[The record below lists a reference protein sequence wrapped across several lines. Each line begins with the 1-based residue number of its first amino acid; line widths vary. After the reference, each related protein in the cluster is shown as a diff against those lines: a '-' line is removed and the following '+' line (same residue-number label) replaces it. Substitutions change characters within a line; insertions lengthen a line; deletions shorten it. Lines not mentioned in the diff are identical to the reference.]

1 MTKSCERPGC
11 SEPGVVACTFER
23 STLTVVLTHFIGELN
38 DGSYNVMCTRHADI
52 LTVPKGWTID
62 DRREDPPRLFA
73 APGKKPNKSEKSK
86 DATSS
91 IARRR
96 KSRTAPSPK
105 LFDQIA
111 LVTQLETSPGTAEH
125 VSVHEEP
132 LVDDRIEE
140 VEETLEP
147 VATTDEIAPVVE
159 ESVDADATKAWKPQF
174 DRTDDLGGVLRP
186 KGKLLSRAFG
196 LDDTVSQ
203 PRPEPTDRLER
214 EPFNEHDIP

>member
-1 MTKSCERPGC
+1 M
-11 SEPGVVACTFER
+11 ACTFDR
-23 STLTVVLTHFIGELN
+23 ASLTVVLTHFIGELN

-73 APGKKPNKSEKSK
+73 APGKKPNTSQKSK

-111 LVTQLETSPGTAEH
+111 LVTKLETSPGDSEQVSMREEQH
-125 VSVHEEP
+125 VEDVSDEV
-132 LVDDRIEE
+132 IED
-140 VEETLEP
+140 VVEP
-147 VATTDEIAPVVE
+147 VAKIDETTPVADDV
-159 ESVDADATKAWKPQF
+159 VDADATKAWKPQF

-203 PRPEPTDRLER
+203 QRPEPTDRLER

>member
-1 MTKSCERPGC
+1 M
-11 SEPGVVACTFER
+11 VACTFDRE
-23 STLTVVLTHFIGELN
+23 SLTVVLTHFIGELN

-73 APGKKPNKSEKSK
+73 APGKKPNTSEKSK

-96 KSRTAPSPK
+96 KSRNAPSPK
-105 LFDQIA
+105 LFDHIA
-111 LVTQLETSPGTAEH
+111 LVTKLETSPGTPEH

-132 LVDDRIEE
+132 LVEAVSEDV
-140 VEETLEP
+140 VEDTLEP
-147 VATTDEIAPVVE
+147 VTLTEDVAPVVE
-159 ESVDADATKAWKPQF
+159 ETVDADATKAWKPQF

-203 PRPEPTDRLER
+203 PRPEPTDSLKR

>member
-132 LVDDRIEE
+132 LVDDRVEE

>member
-1 MTKSCERPGC
+1 MAKSCERPGC
-11 SEPGVVACTFER
+11 SEPGVVACTFDR
-23 STLTVVLTHFIGELN
+23 ASLTVVLTHFIGELN

-125 VSVHEEP
+125 VSVREEP
-132 LVDDRIEE
+132 LVDDRVEE

>member
-111 LVTQLETSPGTAEH
+111 LVTQLESSPGTAEH

-132 LVDDRIEE
+132 LVDDRVEE